1 VAAEVPV
8 EVREQDAVSY
18 LHDLELVEGTTTVVQ
33 HSVMWQY
40 MPGEAKQAAADRLE
54 RLGAGATDNR
64 RFAHLAVEPVQRDPE
79 PDFLVT
85 LRTWPGGEELEL
97 GSTVPHGVPTTWL

>member
-1 VAAEVPV
+1 MPV

-18 LHDLELVEGTTTVVQ
+18 LRDLELVEGTTTVVQ

-40 MPGEAKQAAADRLE
+40 LPGEAKQAAAERLE
-54 RLGAGATDNR
+54 ELGAGATDTR

-79 PDFLVT
+79 PDFLVV
-85 LRTWPGGEELEL
+85 LRTWPGGEEQEL
-97 GSTVPHGVPTTWL
+97 GTTVPHGVPTTWL